1 MKIENTNIEEVKVII
16 PKVFE
21 DFRGY
26 FFESFKSNE
35 YLSRGLPAEFVQDN
49 EVRSKKNVL
58 RGFHYQLDKPQG
70 VKGRSSN
77 NDLIKKELGWDY
89 KYSLKDGIKKTYE
102 WIEQIYINKKNDEY
116 VRFTKKNLNN

>member
-35 YLSRGLPAEFVQDN
+35 YLNKGLPAELFKIT
-49 EVRSKKNVL
+49 R
-58 RGFHYQLDKPQG
+58 
-70 VKGRSSN
+70 
-77 NDLIKKELGWDY
+77 
-89 KYSLKDGIKKTYE
+89 
-102 WIEQIYINKKNDEY
+102 
-116 VRFTKKNLNN
+116 